1 MKRCPLCDRRWEIEK
16 LFCPMDGHKLKDL
29 VSVVNPDNEKGRTAP
44 ELELQFELLS
54 EQISHQ
60 QALEDSLKQEDCQP
74 SLAKIAEEAMESLK
88 QHDQKE
94 LREQLQLYD
103 LFNLHCR
110 TVQYFADK
118 LSAESDNFTCNVTH
132 RDEYAQRLM
141 IFTFAFGYRQYRRSF
156 PLTVGYYREPR
167 REVSISIDLYEIG
180 PDKDSRHFRTE
191 RVGGRVERT
200 LSGFN
205 YTLSPPSGTEGV
217 MLLKWLDQSFKNIF
231 KVAYEA

>member
-29 VSVVNPDNEKGRTAP
+29 VSVVNADNEKKSATP
-44 ELELQFELLS
+44 ELQFELLS
-54 EQISHQ
+54 DLIPHQ
-60 QALEDSLKQEDCQP
+60 QALEDSLKQEPQL
-74 SLAKIAEEAMESLK
+74 SLAEVAKEAMERLK
-88 QHDQKE
+88 QHDQEE
-94 LREQLQLYD
+94 LRGQLQLYEV
-103 LFNLHCR
+103 FNLHCR

-118 LSAESDNFTCNVTH
+118 LSAESDNFTCKITH
-132 RDEYAQRLM
+132 RDEYTQRLM
-141 IFTFAFGYRQYRRSF
+141 IFTFAFGYKQYRRSF

-200 LSGFN
+200 LSGFT

-217 MLLKWLDQSFKNIF
+217 ALLKWLDQSFKNIF
-231 KVAYEA
+231 KVAYEKVSL